1 MTTDFNFIFL
11 WWLIYFLFG
20 LLSLPLA
27 FSIFRSFWDKGY
39 IFSRTISIV
48 TLTYILFVLG
58 VFKVVPFTFNS
69 IYCLVGL
76 AIIANV
82 LYLSKNGK
90 YHIFCGVL
98 RQKWKIFLFQEII
111 FFIVLAV
118 WSYVRGF
125 APDIEGLEKYMDW
138 GFVNSALRSEY
149 FPPVDMWFSG
159 LPINYYYFGQL
170 IIAVITK
177 VSGLDSAITYNLAIA
192 STCAMVFTSTFSLAS
207 NIIGGLAKHIS
218 LKHIIIGGF
227 VSAIILTFGGNLHP
241 LYKISR
247 NVIVGGLSPQTA
259 VNQYWY
265 PDATRFIGFDPD
277 VQDKTIHEFPL
288 YSFVVADLH
297 GHMNGIPIVLL
308 FVSILFLFFNT
319 QPRPTTVNW
328 KLVVPLGFLLS
339 LAFMTN
345 AWDFAVYGLLFAVSF
360 FLWSRSIVSTF
371 THGIF
376 VIFFWYLFTL
386 PFNLNFIP
394 MAEGLRLSDA
404 RTPFYQLFVLYGG
417 FWIICLPFVITS
429 LRAVLRRSS
438 LKTSELFTLS
448 LIIVATI
455 LIIIPEIGYIK
466 DIYIYEHRRANTMFK
481 LVYQAFIMYSIASG
495 IILIRFR
502 SNIIYKAIFF
512 VVLIAHLS
520 YPYFAIRSYY
530 GLKDYKGLNGFNYLK
545 ERYPDNYNAVKW
557 INDNINGQPVVLE
570 AVGDSYTTFNHVS
583 SATGLPTVVGWIV
596 HEWLWRGSYDA
607 PASRQTDVEKIYQ
620 SSDAGEVQSL
630 IQKYSI
636 NYIFVGAKEHEK
648 YLNLNENNFI
658 QIGAKVIFTSG
669 LTKIYQIL

>member
-20 LLSLPLA
+20 LLSLPLT

-39 IFSRTISIV
+39 IFSRTISI
-48 TLTYILFVLG
+48 LTITYVLFISG
-58 VFKVVPFTFNS
+58 VFKVAPFTLSS
-69 IYCLVGL
+69 ILCLVGL
-76 AIIANV
+76 VLIANI
-82 LYLSKNGK
+82 LYLNKDGNYG
-90 YHIFCGVL
+90 IFSSIL

-111 FFIVLAV
+111 FFVILAV

-170 IIAVITK
+170 IVAMITK
-177 VSGLDSAITYNLAIA
+177 VSSLDSAITYNLAIA

-207 NIIGGLAKHIS
+207 NIISGLAKHIS

-241 LYKISR
+241 LYKTSR
-247 NVIVGGLSPQTA
+247 NVIVGGLSLQTA

-297 GHMNGIPIVLL
+297 GHMNGIPIILL
-308 FVSILFLFFNT
+308 FISILFLFFNT
-319 QPRPTTVNW
+319 QPRPITVSW

-394 MAEGLRLSDA
+394 MAEGLRLSDT

-417 FWIICLPFVITS
+417 FWIICLPFAITS

-455 LIIIPEIGYIK
+455 LVIIPEIGYIK

-502 SNIIYKAIFF
+502 SSVIYKAIFF
-512 VVLIAHLS
+512 IVLIAHLS

-530 GLKDYKGLNGFNYLK
+530 GLKEYKGLNGFNYLK
-545 ERYPDNYNAVKW
+545 ERYPDNYHAVKW
-557 INDNINGQPVVLE
+557 INDNISGQPVVLE

-607 PASRQTDVEKIYQ
+607 PASRQTDVERIYQ
-620 SSDAGEVQSL
+620 SSDVGEVQSL

-636 NYIFVGAKEHEK
+636 NHIFVGDKEREK

-658 QIGAKVIFTSG
+658 QLGAKVIFTSG
-669 LTKIYQIL
+669 LTKIYQF